1 MRNAIAN
8 LLWVFVAVGVGWGLW
23 SWATA
28 APSTQVHPERRRVVR
43 SAVVRTRPTLEQPAS
58 ATAEAAPDH
67 AGLGAGR
74 QVTVELS
81 EPPATAYL
89 GAWPDDNDAFYRKL
103 VTQVSR
109 GRAVYDPDLGRAARE
124 FVFQYTEFGSDPPS
138 DVRDFLLAGSGAIA
152 GDTVFQHLRTTSEA
166 EEALRKAIAT
176 VVSEPPSG
184 TGDVHV
190 GVGEIYMAG
199 ADLPRHIGV
208 VGTRL
213 PLRLDPMLRR
223 AEVGSVWRMSGR
235 LVAPY
240 TGLEALV
247 LRPGGDIET
256 MQPEVKG
263 DLLTLDV
270 AVGDRRGTLQ
280 VQLIGEGPS
289 GPGKLVQVRVEV
301 GQDPPR
307 RFTTRIAPD
316 EGALQTADQAAQ
328 YAFALVNADRARH
341 GVPTLIWDGKLAEVA
356 RDHSA
361 DMRDNGYFGHRSPTT
376 GLHTQRLEAAHYRA
390 IASSENLAHNTSI
403 AEAQAG
409 LMDSLGHRRNM
420 LDPKV
425 THLGIGVVG
434 EQGDDGDRRW
444 WVTQIFSKP
453 VEDLDLL
460 AAATEVRRRVA
471 DLRVREGLSEL
482 RSDSGLDAVASQA
495 ADAALDGALDGVSS
509 RALDGARARGL
520 LKGKLRAWAALVP
533 ELDALDLPESAKA
546 VGARRIGVGVA
557 QDARSLDGRVS
568 VVLLV
573 GD

>member
-1 MRNAIAN
+1 MRNAIAS
-8 LLWVFVAVGVGWGLW
+8 LFGVLALMGVGWGLW
-23 SWATA
+23 TWAAA
-28 APSTQVHPERRRVVR
+28 APQARTQRRPAVLSVSARTSPVLERPG
-43 SAVVRTRPTLEQPAS
+43 SAVADAPPT
-58 ATAEAAPDH
+58 H

-89 GAWPDDNDAFYRKL
+89 AAWPDDNDAFYRKL

-166 EEALRKAIAT
+166 EESLRKAIAT

-184 TGDVHV
+184 TGDLHV
-190 GVGEIYMAG
+190 GVGEIYMTG

-213 PLRLDPMLRR
+213 PLRLDPMPRR
-223 AEVGSVWRMSGR
+223 AELGTVWRMSGR
-235 LVAPY
+235 LVTPY

-247 LRPGGDIET
+247 LRPGGSIESLK
-256 MQPEVKG
+256 PEVQG

-289 GPGKLVQVRVEV
+289 GPGKLVQVQVEV

-316 EGALQTADQAAQ
+316 EGGLQTADQAAQ

-341 GVPTLIWDGKLAEVA
+341 GVPTLLWDDKLAAVA

-361 DMRDNGYFGHRSPTT
+361 DMRDNGFFGHRSPTT
-376 GLHTQRLEAAHYRA
+376 GLHTQRLEGARYRA
-390 IASSENLAHNTSI
+390 VASSENLAHNTSI

-434 EQGDDGDRRW
+434 EEGDDGDRRW

-453 VEDLDLL
+453 VEDLDVS
-460 AAATEVRRRVA
+460 AAATEVLRRVTE
-471 DLRVREGLSEL
+471 LRAKEGLTDL
-482 RSDSGLDAVASQA
+482 QPDSGLDSVAAQA
-495 ADAALDGALDGVSS
+495 ADAALQGELDGVSS
-509 RALDGARARGL
+509 RALDRARARGL

-546 VGARRIGVGVA
+546 ASARRIGVGVA
-557 QDARSLDGRVS
+557 QDRRSLDGRVS